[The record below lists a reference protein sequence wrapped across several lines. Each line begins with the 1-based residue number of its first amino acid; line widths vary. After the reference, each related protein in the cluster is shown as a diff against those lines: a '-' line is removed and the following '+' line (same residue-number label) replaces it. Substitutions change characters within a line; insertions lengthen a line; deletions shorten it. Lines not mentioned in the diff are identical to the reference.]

1 MAIQLYLQSRMQ
13 FPRELVEKNLVKF
26 IRVGGEMCSHRSGG
40 FNTPVLAPGKPEP
53 QNQGEGR
60 CQMKEES
67 GYIHSVHNVSNL
79 IYHFVSSEGK
89 SGSESVI
96 RQYVKNQG
104 KEKEYKQLYLNFPTR
119 EAPLQQDTVMALPR
133 GGSFRTEFLLRISMV
148 CQLAGWYVLDDRS
161 VLFLMLSMSHRLISL
176 VRFWEK
182 QLIPD
187 IIWKICRK

>member
-26 IRVGGEMCSHRSGG
+26 IRVGGETCSHRSGG

-148 CQLAGWYVLDDRS
+148 FQLAGWYVLDDRS

>member
-1 MAIQLYLQSRMQ
+1 MVIQLYLQSRMQ

-26 IRVGGEMCSHRSGG
+26 IRVGGETCSHRSGG

-96 RQYVKNQG
+96 RQYVKNQR

-176 VRFWEK
+176 VRFWYVFRKK

-187 IIWKICRK
+187 II